1 MPKSKRFTMT
11 SMISEAI
18 KIGIVARSKNLYYKV
33 NSYRKLIKFQLSKDN
48 KSETKENIRNKN
60 NCPTI
65 RLLVT
70 IRLTINENK
79 TNTFYQRSP

>member
-18 KIGIVARSKNLYYKV
+18 KIGIVAKSKNLYYKE